1 MLCTMLMAY
10 CTLMA
15 EDPLTVNSNTDTIDI
30 VYDSVLTVDGGI
42 TINNLNANYNKV
54 TIVLNDN

>member
-1 MLCTMLMAY
+1 MLMAY